1 MKLRYPPILQAL
13 VAGLVAWCLK
23 LLFPKLDVT
32 LPWSELIAVTIG
44 LAGVLITV
52 KAVGVFSANQ
62 TTINPIE
69 PEKVSALVTDG
80 LYRYSRNPMY
90 LGLLLVVIGFAIFL
104 QNLSSILGVVLF
116 IFSMTQFQI
125 KPEERVMS
133 DKFGQNYKDYKARV
147 RRWL

>member
-1 MKLRYPPILQAL
+1 M
-13 VAGLVAWCLK
+13 V
-23 LLFPKLDVT
+23 

-52 KAVGVFSANQ
+52 KAVGIFSNNQ

-90 LGLLLVVIGFAIFL
+90 SGLLLVVIGFAIFL

-116 IFSMTQFQI
+116 IFTMTQFQI